1 MTDLRDKIAG
11 IIWHDRQGQN
21 TPESVADAILALP
34 ETAGWTALE
43 AATEEL
49 ANAEDTIANLTE
61 ALQSIVIEHD
71 SPIWGEDHEYRVAF
85 ERSVAI
91 AEAALAQTKGDTQ

>member
-11 IIWHDRQGQN
+11 VIWHDRLGYN
-21 TPESVADAILALP
+21 TVDSVADAILALP

-49 ANAEDTIANLTE
+49 LNNTPPPPS
-61 ALQSIVIEHD
+61 QSNE
-71 SPIWGEDHEYRVAF
+71 S
-85 ERSVAI
+85 
-91 AEAALAQTKGDTQ
+91 K

>member
-11 IIWHDRQGQN
+11 VIWHDRLGYN
-21 TPESVADAILALP
+21 TVDSVADAILALP

-49 ANAEDTIANLTE
+49 VNAEATIANLTE
-61 ALQSIVIEHD
+61 IV
-71 SPIWGEDHEYRVAF
+71 SA
-85 ERSVAI
+85 
-91 AEAALAQTKGDTQ
+91 AEALVRAHAHPQHQALASLINAHRAAQTADNGEGV

>member
-1 MTDLRDKIAG
+1 MNMRGKIAG

-49 ANAEDTIANLTE
+49 VNAEVTIANLTE
-61 ALQSIVIEHD
+61 IV
-71 SPIWGEDHEYRVAF
+71 SA
-85 ERSVAI
+85 
-91 AEAALAQTKGDTQ
+91 AEALVRAHVHGDAHPQHQALASLINAHRAAQTADNGEGV